1 MTEMLR
7 PMLELAVLIPGTL
20 LAYLPM
26 KQHLKIKMGA
36 LTAIWLS
43 TLLMLCIVGGLLCY
57 SFEIKTISLI
67 LPAFMLMSVAYCATL
82 RTSILKSANIA
93 LAVCGVYACLASI
106 TRAIDSIVYPK
117 NIEPW
122 FGLTGG
128 IVFNIF
134 CWIFVML
141 AFYPAS
147 HAVCDLIDDENIAH
161 TWYVFWILPTV
172 FIAINIFIIPW
183 NPNILHTGRIMQG
196 YIVICCTM
204 LGLLL
209 LFYALFYIMAKSLNN
224 NHKLTQENTILYMQ
238 LEQYNTLNKAIE
250 ETRHARHDMRHHL
263 SILNSFVKRKDW
275 ADLENYLSKMSKS
288 IPSSELKL
296 CENNAIDG
304 VAGHYYH
311 RYKDLEIPCVFKLE
325 LPKELSVAEID
336 ICLVLSNLLEN
347 ALEASMR
354 TAPDKRRITVFAR
367 MHSDNVVLIKVE
379 NFYNGV
385 VKEKNGIFESSKHSG
400 EGIGTQSVRRIAEK
414 GGGYCRFTQKDSIF
428 TADVML
434 RGNSK

>member
-1 MTEMLR
+1 
-7 PMLELAVLIPGTL
+7 MLELAVLIPGTL

-43 TLLMLCIVGGLLCY
+43 TLLMLCIVGGLFCY

-67 LPAFMLMSVAYCATL
+67 LPAFMLMTIAYCATL

-134 CWIFVML
+134 CWIF
-141 AFYPAS
+141 
-147 HAVCDLIDDENIAH
+147 
-161 TWYVFWILPTV
+161 
-172 FIAINIFIIPW
+172 IIPW

-238 LEQYNTLNKAIE
+238 QEQYNTLNNAIE

-325 LPKELSVAEID
+325 LPKELSVSEID

-354 TAPDKRRITVFAR
+354 TAPDKRRITVLAR

-414 GGGYCRFTQKDSIF
+414 GGGYCRFTQKDGIF

-434 RGNSK
+434 RGNSKYLQENKKHRLSLF